1 MKYAAI
7 DIGSNAVRLLILE
20 SKIISNNDF
29 YFKKIGLTRVPI
41 RLGDDVFVEKTISL
55 KNLSKL
61 TKALNAFK
69 LIMEINEV
77 DFFRACATSAMR
89 EAENSLEIKK
99 HIQLKTGVNLE
110 IISGKEEA
118 DIIFSNFHLTK
129 LNPKH
134 NYIYIDVGGGST
146 ELSIIKNN
154 KRIASKSFKIG
165 SVRLLKNKVSNK
177 IWPSINKWVE
187 KQNVLNEKFTAIG
200 TGGSITKIYNLSNN
214 SIGKPLSIIALK
226 KVLTL
231 ISSYDYEDRI
241 KILGLKPDRAD
252 VIVPSGDIYTEVM
265 NSFKAEQIIV
275 PKVGLANGIIYNLFL
290 DNEIN

>member
-231 ISSYDYEDRI
+231 ISSYDYEDRQGRCDCS
-241 KILGLKPDRAD
+241 LR
-252 VIVPSGDIYTEVM
+252 
-265 NSFKAEQIIV
+265 
-275 PKVGLANGIIYNLFL
+275 
-290 DNEIN
+290 

>member
-1 MKYAAI
+1 M
-7 DIGSNAVRLLILE
+7 
-20 SKIISNNDF
+20 
-29 YFKKIGLTRVPI
+29 
-41 RLGDDVFVEKTISL
+41 
-55 KNLSKL
+55 
-61 TKALNAFK
+61 
-69 LIMEINEV
+69 
-77 DFFRACATSAMR
+77 
-89 EAENSLEIKK
+89 
-99 HIQLKTGVNLE
+99 
-110 IISGKEEA
+110 
-118 DIIFSNFHLTK
+118 
-129 LNPKH
+129 
-134 NYIYIDVGGGST
+134 ST
-146 ELSIIKNN
+146 IIKNN